1 MRLPELK
8 IDEVTEL
15 VATLRNSRKP
25 NIVVE
30 GKDDASIY
38 EMLVEQLGIF
48 NVDFHISGGKE
59 KLLKIYERRREF
71 AHVPVAFI
79 ADKDMWLFSEIPDL
93 YKGIIWT
100 KGYSI
105 ENDLYAG
112 AELERLM
119 DASERLEHRKVLDAI
134 VEWFAFEVEEFLA
147 GRAPKVNIHCNQI
160 VPQKQTQID
169 DEFRKSRGMRKP
181 NPELHRQ
188 IREAYQLQLR
198 GKLLFQLLVRF
209 LSESNR
215 ATKHS
220 RRGLHEIALKMPD
233 VHPLM
238 DRLMQEIERTI
249 AAQRRVY

>member
-1 MRLPELK
+1 MPTPNPMTVNRLVE
-8 IDEVTEL
+8 
-15 VATLRNSRKP
+15 TLIRSQTPK
-25 NIVVE
+25 IVVE
-30 GKDDASIY
+30 GDDDIVIY
-38 EMLVEQLGIF
+38 RELVRRIGII
-48 NVDFHISGGKE
+48 DIGLHAAGGRE
-59 KLLKIYERRREF
+59 KLLRVYERRNEF

-79 ADKDMWLFSEIPDL
+79 ADQDMWLFSEIPNR

-169 DEFRKSRGMRKP
+169 DEFRKSRGLRKP

-233 VHPLM
+233 FHPLM

-249 AAQRRVY
+249 AAQRGVS

>member
-1 MRLPELK
+1 MTVNRLVE
-8 IDEVTEL
+8 
-15 VATLRNSRKP
+15 TLIRSQTPK
-25 NIVVE
+25 IVVE
-30 GKDDASIY
+30 GDDDIVIY
-38 EMLVEQLGIF
+38 RELVRRIGII
-48 NVDFHISGGKE
+48 DIGLHAAGGRE
-59 KLLKIYERRREF
+59 KLLRVYERRNEF

-79 ADKDMWLFSEIPDL
+79 ADKDMWLFSETPNR

-147 GRAPKVNIHCNQI
+147 GRAPKVDIHCNQI

-169 DEFRKSRGMRKP
+169 DEFRKSRGLRKP

-233 VHPLM
+233 FHPLM

-249 AAQRRVY
+249 AAQRGVS

>member
-1 MRLPELK
+1 MTVNRLVE
-8 IDEVTEL
+8 
-15 VATLRNSRKP
+15 TLIRSQTPK
-25 NIVVE
+25 IVVE
-30 GKDDASIY
+30 GDDDIVIY
-38 EMLVEQLGIF
+38 RELVRRIGII
-48 NVDFHISGGKE
+48 DIGLHAAGGRE
-59 KLLKIYERRREF
+59 KLLRVYERRNEF

-79 ADKDMWLFSEIPDL
+79 ADKDMWLFSETPNR

-119 DASERLEHRKVLDAI
+119 DASERLEHQKVLDAI
-134 VEWFAFEVEEFLA
+134 VEWFAFEIEEFLA
-147 GRAPKVNIHCNQI
+147 GRAPKVDIHCNRI

-169 DEFRKSRGMRKP
+169 DEFRKSRGLRKP

-215 ATKHS
+215 ATKHNL
-220 RRGLHEIALKMPD
+220 RGLHEIALKIPD
-233 VHPLM
+233 FHPLM

-249 AAQRRVY
+249 AAQRRVS

>member
-1 MRLPELK
+1 MTVNRLVE
-8 IDEVTEL
+8 
-15 VATLRNSRKP
+15 TLIRSHTPK
-25 NIVVE
+25 IVVE
-30 GKDDASIY
+30 GDDDIVIY
-38 EMLVEQLGIF
+38 RELVRRIGII
-48 NVDFHISGGKE
+48 DIGLHAAGGRE
-59 KLLKIYERRREF
+59 KLLRVYERRNEF

-79 ADKDMWLFSEIPDL
+79 ADKDMWLFSEIPNR

-147 GRAPKVNIHCNQI
+147 GRAPKVDIHCNQI

-169 DEFRKSRGMRKP
+169 DEFRKSRGLRKP

-233 VHPLM
+233 FHPLM

-249 AAQRRVY
+249 AAQRGVS

>member
-1 MRLPELK
+1 MPTPNPMTVNRLVE
-8 IDEVTEL
+8 
-15 VATLRNSRKP
+15 TLIRSHTPK
-25 NIVVE
+25 IVVE
-30 GKDDASIY
+30 GDDDIVIY
-38 EMLVEQLGIF
+38 RELVRRIGII
-48 NVDFHISGGKE
+48 DIGLHAAGGRE
-59 KLLKIYERRREF
+59 KLLRVYERRNEF

-79 ADKDMWLFSEIPDL
+79 ADQDMWLFSEIPNR

-147 GRAPKVNIHCNQI
+147 GRAPKVDIHCNQI

-249 AAQRRVY
+249 AAQRRVS

>member
-1 MRLPELK
+1 MTVNRLVE
-8 IDEVTEL
+8 
-15 VATLRNSRKP
+15 TLIRSQTPK
-25 NIVVE
+25 IVVE
-30 GKDDASIY
+30 GDDDIVIY
-38 EMLVEQLGIF
+38 RELVRRIGII
-48 NVDFHISGGKE
+48 DIGLHAAGGRE
-59 KLLKIYERRREF
+59 KLLRVYERRNEF

-79 ADKDMWLFSEIPDL
+79 ADQDMWLFSEIPNR

-119 DASERLEHRKVLDAI
+119 DASERLEHQKVLDAI

-147 GRAPKVNIHCNQI
+147 GRAPKVDIHCNRI

-169 DEFRKSRGMRKP
+169 DEFRKSRGLRKP

-249 AAQRRVY
+249 AAQRRVS

>member
-1 MRLPELK
+1 MPRLNTT
-8 IDEVTEL
+8 VTVDDL
-15 VATLRNSRKP
+15 IYALRRSQTP

-30 GKDDASIY
+30 GEDDVIIY
-38 EMLVEQLGIF
+38 RELVRRVEIAHL
-48 NVDFHISGGKE
+48 DFHAAGGKE

-79 ADKDMWLFSEIPDL
+79 ADQDMWLFSEIPNR

-147 GRAPKVNIHCNQI
+147 GRDPKVDIHCNQI

-169 DEFRKSRGMRKP
+169 DEFRKSRGLRKP

-238 DRLMQEIERTI
+238 DRLMQEVERTI
-249 AAQRRVY
+249 AAQRGVS

>member
-1 MRLPELK
+1 MPTPNPMTVNRLVE
-8 IDEVTEL
+8 
-15 VATLRNSRKP
+15 TLIRSHTPK
-25 NIVVE
+25 IVVE
-30 GKDDASIY
+30 GDDDIVIY
-38 EMLVEQLGIF
+38 RELVRRIGII
-48 NVDFHISGGKE
+48 DIGLYAAGGRE
-59 KLLKIYERRREF
+59 KLLRVYERRNEF

-79 ADKDMWLFSEIPDL
+79 ADQDMWLFSEIPNR
-93 YKGIIWT
+93 YKGLIWT

-119 DASERLEHRKVLDAI
+119 DASERLEHQKVLDAI

-147 GRAPKVNIHCNQI
+147 GRDPKVNIHCNQI
-160 VPQKQTQID
+160 VPLKQTQID
-169 DEFRKSRGMRKP
+169 DEFRKSRGLRKP

-233 VHPLM
+233 FHPLM

-249 AAQRRVY
+249 AAQRGVS

>member
-1 MRLPELK
+1 MTVNRLVE
-8 IDEVTEL
+8 
-15 VATLRNSRKP
+15 TLIRSHTPK
-25 NIVVE
+25 IVVE
-30 GKDDASIY
+30 GDDDIVIY
-38 EMLVEQLGIF
+38 RELVRRIGII
-48 NVDFHISGGKE
+48 DIGLHAAGGRE
-59 KLLKIYERRREF
+59 KLLRVYERRNEF

-79 ADKDMWLFSEIPDL
+79 ADKDMWLFSEIPNP

-119 DASERLEHRKVLDAI
+119 DASERLEHQKVLDAI

-147 GRAPKVNIHCNQI
+147 GRAPKVDIHCNQI

-169 DEFRKSRGMRKP
+169 DEFRKSRGLRKP

-233 VHPLM
+233 FHPLM

-249 AAQRRVY
+249 AAQRGVS